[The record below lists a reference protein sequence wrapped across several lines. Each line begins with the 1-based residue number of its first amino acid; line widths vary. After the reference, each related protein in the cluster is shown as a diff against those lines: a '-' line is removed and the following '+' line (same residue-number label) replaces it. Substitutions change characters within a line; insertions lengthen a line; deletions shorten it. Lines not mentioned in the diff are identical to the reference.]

1 MTKLKRRKRFT
12 TVKHLRRFRVRFPG
26 PDYWGLKKNRKGRY
40 CISLPCT
47 WLDLHMTLITTLNGS
62 FPSPVGYKKKIVPS
76 ISTLVL
82 NYIGNT
88 QIKCIFEKSKYYL
101 SLNPFCSGIVHVFL
115 KSAGTNTNFNFT
127 ALLSLLFFI
136 LTSQKL
142 LLLLHK
148 TKKFLVPFFIVFSV
162 VT

>member
-1 MTKLKRRKRFT
+1 M
-12 TVKHLRRFRVRFPG
+12 
-26 PDYWGLKKNRKGRY
+26 
-40 CISLPCT
+40 
-47 WLDLHMTLITTLNGS
+47 
-62 FPSPVGYKKKIVPS
+62 
-76 ISTLVL
+76 LVL
-82 NYIGNT
+82 NYNGNS
-88 QIKCIFEKSKYYL
+88 QIKCVFYKSKYYL
-101 SLNPFCSGIVHVFL
+101 GLNPFCSGIVHVFL
-115 KSAGTNTNFNFT
+115 KSARTNTNFNFT

>member
-1 MTKLKRRKRFT
+1 M
-12 TVKHLRRFRVRFPG
+12 
-26 PDYWGLKKNRKGRY
+26 GL
-40 CISLPCT
+40 S
-47 WLDLHMTLITTLNGS
+47 
-62 FPSPVGYKKKIVPS
+62 
-76 ISTLVL
+76 
-82 NYIGNT
+82 
-88 QIKCIFEKSKYYL
+88 
-101 SLNPFCSGIVHVFL
+101 PFCSGIVHVFL
-115 KSAGTNTNFNFT
+115 KSTGTNINFNFT

>member
-1 MTKLKRRKRFT
+1 MIPGARLLG
-12 TVKHLRRFRVRFPG
+12 VKKKQKGKVLHKFALHLARSSYDFDNHVKWQFP
-26 PDYWGLKKNRKGRY
+26 
-40 CISLPCT
+40 ISSR
-47 WLDLHMTLITTLNGS
+47 IQ
-62 FPSPVGYKKKIVPS
+62 KKIVPS

>member
-12 TVKHLRRFRVRFPG
+12 TVKHLRRFRFWFPG
-26 PDYWGLKKNRKGRY
+26 PDYWGLKKKQKGKVLHKFALHLARSSY
-40 CISLPCT
+40 DFDNHVKWQFPISSR
-47 WLDLHMTLITTLNGS
+47 IQ
-62 FPSPVGYKKKIVPS
+62 KKIVPS
-76 ISTLVL
+76 LSTLVL